1 MKNTM
6 KKTFNW
12 RETCKEKF
20 KKYFELQD
28 EARKETDIDKRN
40 KILSELRKINI
51 NLAALKIIFEEE
63 RLDFHFLDK
72 MQINDQ
78 QKLFDN
84 IVKELDVEKHLT

>member
-40 KILSELRKINI
+40 KLLSELRKINI

-63 RLDFHFLDK
+63 LTEEKSL
-72 MQINDQ
+72 INKAK
-78 QKLFDN
+78 KLIN
-84 IVKELDVEKHLT
+84 TIKETTN

>member
-1 MKNTM
+1 MENIK

-20 KKYFELQD
+20 NKYIEFQK
-28 EARKETDIDKRN
+28 EAKNETDIDKRN
-40 KILSELRKINI
+40 KLLSELRKINI
-51 NLAALKIIFEEE
+51 NLTALKIIFEEE

-78 QKLFDN
+78 QQLFDN
-84 IVKELDVEKHLT
+84 IVKELDIEKHLT